1 MVNIFLVIP
10 AIVWLLISVVLY
22 GFGEYFS
29 KLWAMKPNI
38 NTTLIIV
45 GVSVLSLLAWLPALL
60 HRNQIS
66 IMGTIWLLLATMAT
80 VFVGVVL
87 FHEKITPIEWAG
99 IIMALMALA
108 FLGFY
113 NPK

>member
-1 MVNIFLVIP
+1 MINILLVVP
-10 AIVWLLISVVLY
+10 AIVWLLISVIFY

-29 KLWAMKPNI
+29 KVWAIKPSLS
-38 NTTLIIV
+38 TTLFLIIF
-45 GVSVLSLLAWLPALL
+45 SIISLLTWLPALL

-80 VFVGVVL
+80 VFVGVVI
-87 FHEKITPIEWAG
+87 FHEKITSIEWAG
-99 IIMALMALA
+99 IIMALTALA

>member
-1 MVNIFLVIP
+1 MANIFLAIP
-10 AIVWLLISVVLY
+10 AIVWLLISVVFY
-22 GFGEYFS
+22 AFGEYFS
-29 KLWAMKPNI
+29 KAWAIKPNI
-38 NTTLIIV
+38 VTIIYLCI
-45 GVSVLSLLAWLPALL
+45 VSMISLLVWLPALL

-66 IMGTIWLLLATMAT
+66 IMGTIWLLLATVAT
-80 VFVGVVL
+80 VFVGVVI

-99 IIMALMALA
+99 IVMALAALA